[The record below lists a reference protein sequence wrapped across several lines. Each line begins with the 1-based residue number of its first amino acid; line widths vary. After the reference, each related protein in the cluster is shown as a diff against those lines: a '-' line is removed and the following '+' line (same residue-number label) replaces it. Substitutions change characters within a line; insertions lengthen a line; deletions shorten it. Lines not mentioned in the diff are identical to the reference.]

1 MSAAAMG
8 APGVAGRRA
17 EWLPWLTVLALA
29 VLMAYADG
37 FVLTST
43 EGAVGAIGS
52 NDSPFA
58 SWLRQSTLA
67 LPVFLFA
74 VHGALAFGGRRYGPV
89 LRRPRAVVA
98 TALLVVTL
106 GTTVGVFEVAA
117 SAVANYDVQAEQLRE
132 THSVRGHATPVADT
146 DNTDDCTGLCASLDA
161 TAAVHVRAAGY
172 AGALI
177 LAANVALVGWVVAV
191 RGGRLD
197 TVPLRRRGAG
207 TAPATEGGVHPSA
220 GDG

>member
-1 MSAAAMG
+1 MSAAMSEDTG
-8 APGVAGRRA
+8 AATRRA
-17 EWLPWLTVLALA
+17 AQVPLLTALVLA

-74 VHGALAFGGRRYGPV
+74 VYGAFAFGGRRFGPV

-98 TALLVVTL
+98 TALLVVAL

-117 SAVANYDVQAEQLRE
+117 SAVANYEVQAEQLRDNQ
-132 THSVRGHATPVADT
+132 SVHGHATPVADT
-146 DNTDDCTGLCASLDA
+146 EAADACTGLCASLDE
-161 TAAVHVRAAGY
+161 TAAVHMRAAEH
-172 AGALI
+172 ASALI
-177 LAANVALVGWVVAV
+177 LGANVVLVGWVVAA

-197 TVPLRRRGAG
+197 SVPLRRRGPR
-207 TAPATEGGVHPSA
+207 TPPAT
-220 GDG
+220 

>member
-1 MSAAAMG
+1 MSAAMSG
-8 APGVAGRRA
+8 DPGVTRRRA
-17 EWLPWLTVLALA
+17 APVPLLTVLVLA

-58 SWLRQSTLA
+58 TWLRQSTLA
-67 LPVFLFA
+67 LPVFLLA
-74 VHGALAFGGRRYGPV
+74 VHGALAFSRKRYGPL

-98 TALLVVTL
+98 TALLVVAL

-117 SAVANYDVQAEQLRE
+117 SAVANYERQAEQLRG
-132 THSVRGHATPVADT
+132 TQSVHGHATSVGTEDAGA
-146 DNTDDCTGLCASLDA
+146 CTGLCASLDE
-161 TAAVHVRAAGY
+161 TAAVHVRAAEY
-172 AGALI
+172 ASALI
-177 LAANVALVGWVVAV
+177 LGANVVLVGWVVAA

-197 TVPLRRRGAG
+197 TVPLRRRAAG
-207 TAPATEGGVHPSA
+207 PPPAT
-220 GDG
+220 